1 MTRRTPRNTS
11 NCSTQSINVMLRH
24 LTISNYALIDS
35 LSIDFD
41 NGFSVI
47 TGETGA
53 GKSILLGALGF
64 VLGDR
69 SDSNVML
76 DETKKCVVE
85 AMFLLDDERFK
96 YFFEANDLDF
106 ENECVLRRELSTSK
120 KSRAF
125 INDTPVSLQQIKELG
140 NQLVDIH
147 SQHDSLLLT
156 NACFQLSMLDDA
168 ADNLS
173 LLAEYQKVYHSYSS
187 CLNELN
193 RLREMSRKNLAEND
207 FLSFQLDELQKA
219 DLQDDEYEDI
229 TQRLELLENA
239 EEVKTLL
246 AQSTS
251 LLQESEIS
259 ILDQLNELKSNVE
272 HLRKYIPEAES
283 YAERIESTRIELKDI
298 AHDIDSLQDS
308 TQFDQDSLETLQERF
323 DLIQRLM
330 MKHHVSDYAALL
342 KIRTDLSEKVEA
354 FSNIDGLISAKEIE
368 LKKIKDELLRL
379 AKSLSDR
386 RLNVKKSFEK
396 AVIDIIRQL
405 AMPHG
410 VFEIECSK
418 LNDFSNTGLDKVR
431 FLFSANKGIVPE
443 DMSRVASGGE
453 LSRLMLAIKAVAAEK
468 NYIPTLIFD
477 EIDTGVSGEVA
488 SKLGD
493 IMRKM
498 GERLQLVSITHLPQI
513 ASKAKQHFFVFKDNS
528 GEKTHSN
535 IRQLARDERVAEIAK
550 MLSNDKITPEALK
563 AAEVLL
569 LN

>member
-1 MTRRTPRNTS
+1 
-11 NCSTQSINVMLRH
+11 MLRH
-24 LTISNYALIDS
+24 LTVSNYALIDS

-41 NGFSVI
+41 NGFSAI

-69 SDSNVML
+69 ADSNVML

-85 AMFLLDDERFK
+85 ATFLLGDERLK
-96 YFFEANDLDF
+96 PFFDENDLDF

-156 NACFQLSMLDDA
+156 NAGFQLNMLDDA

-173 LLAEYQKVYHSYSS
+173 LLAEYQKVYRLYSS
-187 CLNELN
+187 CLNELD
-193 RLREMSRKNLAEND
+193 RLREMSRKNVAEND
-207 FLSFQLDELQKA
+207 FLSFQLDELLKA
-219 DLQDDEYEDI
+219 NLQDGEYEDVM
-229 TQRLELLENA
+229 QRLELLENA

-246 AQSTS
+246 AQSAN

-259 ILDQLNELKSNVE
+259 ILEQLNELKSNVE
-272 HLRKYIPEAES
+272 HLKKFMPQAES
-283 YAERIESTRIELKDI
+283 YAERIESARIELKDI
-298 AHDIDSLQDS
+298 AHDIDSMQDS
-308 TQFDQDSLETLQERF
+308 TQFDQDSLDTLQERF

-342 KIRTDLSEKVEA
+342 KVRTELSEKVDA
-354 FSNIDGLISAKEIE
+354 FSNIDGQISAKEIE
-368 LKKIKDELLRL
+368 LKKTRDELSKL
-379 AKSLSDR
+379 AKLLSDR
-386 RLNVKKSFEK
+386 RLNAKKSFEK
-396 AVIDIIRQL
+396 SVVDIIRQL

-431 FLFSANKGIVPE
+431 FLFSANKGIVPD

-453 LSRLMLAIKAVAAEK
+453 LSRLMLAIKAVAAGK

-493 IMRKM
+493 IMQKM

-513 ASKAKQHFFVFKDNS
+513 ASKARQHFFVFKDNS

-535 IRQLARDERVAEIAK
+535 IRQLTHDERVAEIAK

-563 AAEVLL
+563 AAEVILQF
-569 LN
+569 

>member
-1 MTRRTPRNTS
+1 M
-11 NCSTQSINVMLRH
+11 IRH
-24 LTISNYALIDS
+24 LDISNFALIDS
-35 LSIDFD
+35 LSIDFE

-64 VLGDR
+64 VLGER
-69 SDSNVML
+69 ADSGVML

-85 AMFLLDDERFK
+85 ATFSIDDERLK
-96 YFFEANDLDF
+96 PFFDENDIDYDS
-106 ENECVLRRELSTSK
+106 ECVLRRELTTSR

-140 NQLVDIH
+140 SQLVDIH

-156 NACFQLSMLDDA
+156 NSEFQLKLLDDA
-168 ADNLS
+168 ADNIP
-173 LLAEYQKVYHSYSS
+173 LLIEYQKVYRSYIF
-187 CLNELN
+187 CLNELKH
-193 RLREMSRKNLAEND
+193 LREISENNVAEND
-207 FLSFQLDELQKA
+207 FLAFQLDELVKSN
-219 DLQDDEYEDI
+219 LQDDEYEDV
-229 TQRLELLENA
+229 TRRLEVLENA

-246 AQSTS
+246 AQSANM
-251 LLQESEIS
+251 LQESEMS
-259 ILDQLNELKSNVE
+259 ILEQLNELKSNVE
-272 HLRKYIPEAES
+272 HLKKFMPQAES

-330 MKHHVSDYAALL
+330 LKHHVSDYAGLL
-342 KIRTDLSEKVEA
+342 EIRAELSGKVSA
-354 FSNIDGLISAKEIE
+354 FANIDGQVAEKEKE
-368 LKKIKDELLRL
+368 LKKIKVELARL

-386 RLNVKKSFEK
+386 RLDAKKTFERS
-396 AVIDIIRQL
+396 VTEIIRQL

-410 VFEIECSK
+410 VFEIECSR
-418 LNDFSNTGLDKVR
+418 LDDFTSVGLDKVC
-431 FLFSANKGIVPE
+431 FMFSANKGVAPDE
-443 DMSRVASGGE
+443 MSRVASGGE

-468 NYIPTLIFD
+468 NYIPTLVFD

-488 SKLGD
+488 SRLGD
-493 IMRKM
+493 IMKLM
-498 GERLQLVSITHLPQI
+498 GERLQLVSITHLPQV
-513 ASKAKQHFFVFKDNS
+513 ASKAKRHFFVFKDNS

-535 IRQLARDERVAEIAK
+535 IRQLAMDERVAEIAK

-569 LN
+569 RN

>member
-1 MTRRTPRNTS
+1 M
-11 NCSTQSINVMLRH
+11 IRH
-24 LTISNYALIDS
+24 LDISNFALIDS
-35 LSIDFD
+35 LSIDFE

-64 VLGDR
+64 VLGER
-69 SDSNVML
+69 ADSGVML

-85 AMFLLDDERFK
+85 ATFSIDDERLK
-96 YFFEANDLDF
+96 PFFDENDIDYDS
-106 ENECVLRRELSTSK
+106 ECVLRRELTTSR

-140 NQLVDIH
+140 SQLVDIH

-156 NACFQLSMLDDA
+156 NSEFQLKLLDDA
-168 ADNLS
+168 ADNIP
-173 LLAEYQKVYHSYSS
+173 LLIEYQKVYRSYIF
-187 CLNELN
+187 CLNELKH
-193 RLREMSRKNLAEND
+193 LREISEKNVAEND
-207 FLSFQLDELQKA
+207 FLAFQLDELVKSN
-219 DLQDDEYEDI
+219 LQDDEYEDV
-229 TQRLELLENA
+229 TRRLEVLENA

-246 AQSTS
+246 AQSANM
-251 LLQESEIS
+251 LQESEMS
-259 ILDQLNELKSNVE
+259 ILEQLNELKSNVE
-272 HLRKYIPEAES
+272 HLKKFMPQAES

-330 MKHHVSDYAALL
+330 LKHHVSDYAGLL
-342 KIRTDLSEKVEA
+342 EIRAELSGKVSA
-354 FSNIDGLISAKEIE
+354 FANIDGQVAEKEKE
-368 LKKIKDELLRL
+368 LKKIKVELARL

-386 RLNVKKSFEK
+386 RLDAKKTFEK
-396 AVIDIIRQL
+396 SVTEIIRQL

-410 VFEIECSK
+410 VFEIECSR
-418 LNDFSNTGLDKVR
+418 LDDFTSVGLDKVC
-431 FLFSANKGIVPE
+431 FMFSANKGVAPDE
-443 DMSRVASGGE
+443 MSRVASGGE

-468 NYIPTLIFD
+468 NYIPTLVFD

-488 SKLGD
+488 SRLGD
-493 IMRKM
+493 IMKLM
-498 GERLQLVSITHLPQI
+498 GERLQLVSITHLPQV
-513 ASKAKQHFFVFKDNS
+513 ASKAKRHFFVFKDNS
-528 GEKTHSN
+528 GDKTHSN
-535 IRQLARDERVAEIAK
+535 IRQLTMDERVAEIAK

-569 LN
+569 RN